1 MNVKEAILREKAN
14 ILITDIYSVADEIET
29 YLNNTH
35 KSKVDVAKAM
45 KNVKLSYKVLE
56 DELRNYKR

>member
-14 ILITDIYSVADEIET
+14 ILITDIYSVADEIDT

>member
-1 MNVKEAILREKAN
+1 MNVKEAILKEKASQ
-14 ILITDIYSVADEIET
+14 LINDIYDVGDKIDE
-29 YLNNTH
+29 YLENKN